1 MTETINPT
9 PGSIVTS
16 RDRQWVVIP
25 SENQE
30 VLRLRSLSGNE
41 DEIVGI
47 YQKLWEEGLET
58 IEPATFP
65 LPKSEQVK
73 DHSAALLLMDAA
85 RMQLRSGA
93 GPLRCLGRLSL
104 RPVLQPGAPR
114 L

>member
-30 VLRLRSLSGNE
+30 VVRLRSLSGNE

-85 RMQLRSGA
+85 LENPLKETVLRALIFTFPAFPFPAVPAIS
-93 GPLRCLGRLSL
+93 
-104 RPVLQPGAPR
+104 
-114 L
+114 